1 MNVYLISA
9 NTTGRYTYDSA
20 VVLAESEEARNLHPG
35 DEYVWS
41 EGMWVWRRGPWLGE
55 PASRCSTKSWTT
67 PDRVSVKLI
76 ALNAVDAPV
85 PGDFEDRVIL
95 SSFNEG

>member
-20 VVLAESEEARNLHPG
+20 VVLAESEEEARNLHPG

-41 EGMWVWRRGPWLGE
+41 EGMWVWRRSLWLGE
-55 PASRCSTKSWTT
+55 PASYDSSWTT

-95 SSFNEG
+95 SSFNDG